1 MSKIYA
7 KCNIFPFLVTGLPVS
22 LQKVY
27 LNNDLSTIEKSDTL
41 LDIGRCFTSIARI
54 ALNGSAYV
62 TVSMAIERLIGKG
75 YESLRFMIIIFLQRN
90 MLKPA
95 DNHLFFSIGI
105 AFPMA
110 SLSWPKRRLYMYM
123 IPVAI
128 ISISANIPEIHSV
141 MGHFLGFKVTFDK

>member
-75 YESLRFMIIIFLQRN
+75 YESLRFMIIIFYLQRS

-95 DNHLFFSIGI
+95 DNHLFF
-105 AFPMA
+105 
-110 SLSWPKRRLYMYM
+110 L
-123 IPVAI
+123 
-128 ISISANIPEIHSV
+128 
-141 MGHFLGFKVTFDK
+141 

>member
-1 MSKIYA
+1 MSKNLITYEQDL
-7 KCNIFPFLVTGLPVS
+7 CQMQYFSFLVTGLPVS

-75 YESLRFMIIIFLQRN
+75 YESLRFMIIIF
-90 MLKPA
+90 
-95 DNHLFFSIGI
+95 
-105 AFPMA
+105 
-110 SLSWPKRRLYMYM
+110 
-123 IPVAI
+123 
-128 ISISANIPEIHSV
+128 
-141 MGHFLGFKVTFDK
+141 